1 VEVIILGNP
10 RRLDHHMGLG
20 CAHDD
25 RGSLRLGG
33 RKRARDHVEGDAQSE
48 AVTAPLEA
56 ADGLAAEFEGGGPV
70 V

>member
-1 VEVIILGNP
+1 
-10 RRLDHHMGLG
+10 MGLG